1 MKSIKL
7 LDSKEDLVRGSIIR
21 CKGKYPYEDYV
32 DFMVIEQQEQYAL
45 LVISGYKAGLTF
57 VVLPQESVPTNNEG
71 YAINIEWLK
80 SNWSK
85 WGYIDC
91 PVTDVHIIFREAP
104 YSCGDI

>member
-7 LDSKEDLVRGSIIR
+7 VDSKENLVRGSILR
-21 CKGKYPYEDYV
+21 CKGKYPYEDFV
-32 DFMVIEQQEQYAL
+32 DFMIIEQQGEYAL

-57 VVLPQESVPTNNEG
+57 VVLPQESVPANNEG
-71 YAINIEWLK
+71 YAIDIEWLK

-104 YSCGDI
+104 NSFGDI